1 MKNFNYAIWNR
12 ARDLLAYSAVPQP
25 TAPPRTP
32 DICTHIH
39 TYINIYECINN
50 QLDAQFFF
58 RVCLFQF
65 STCFGQ
71 PCAHP
76 QEN

>member
-50 QLDAQFFF
+50 HKQYFNPLAPEFYF
-58 RVCLFQF
+58 
-65 STCFGQ
+65 
-71 PCAHP
+71 
-76 QEN
+76 